1 MEDSFEYIAMMKIQ
15 MFELLLRC
23 HFSFEAK
30 ELVSWRGKYSAVF
43 FYIQQIHDIY
53 IYKVFHV

>member
-53 IYKVFHV
+53 I